1 MSDTHVIDLF
11 EANRTDAD
19 GPEIDFETGSQVDP
33 KEALRGGDKARS
45 IFGYEFAINE
55 TASVGA

>member
-11 EANRTDAD
+11 EANRTDAN
-19 GPEIDFETGSQVDP
+19 GPEIEVDSASQVDP

-55 TASVGA
+55 TAAVGA